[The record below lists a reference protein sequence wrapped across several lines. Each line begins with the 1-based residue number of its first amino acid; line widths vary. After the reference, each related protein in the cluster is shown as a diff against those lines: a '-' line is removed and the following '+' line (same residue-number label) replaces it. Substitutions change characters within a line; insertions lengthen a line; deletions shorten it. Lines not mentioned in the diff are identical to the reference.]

1 MLIKELYK
9 QKIVLLS
16 LQILVI
22 VILFAIS
29 VDAQT
34 SGKLKGRVVD
44 SNGDPLIGANI
55 LVTGT
60 TTGTTTDVDG
70 YYAILN
76 LRTGIYSVEFRY
88 VGYQSQKVT
97 NIHITPDQST
107 EIDVTLKETAFESKT
122 VTVVAQK
129 PLVEFNQ
136 TSSVVS
142 VSTEDIQK
150 LPVQSLSDVVGLQA
164 GVITDANGDVHF
176 RGGRTGEV
184 QFQVDG
190 VTVNNPYDNSST
202 LQLDKSILQE
212 VQVISGTF
220 DAKYGQAMSGV
231 VNAVLKTGS
240 ENFKY
245 SGEVYTGS
253 YYTADANRYPHD
265 NIYRPYQIQNYQL
278 TLSGPAIFD
287 NTTFFISGRRY
298 INDGYLF
305 GERRFVTTD
314 VSDFENKIFN
324 PTGDNA
330 LVPMQTHHEWSGQFK
345 ISNRSISRVQLSY
358 VAILNSFDETRYDN
372 NYRFLPDGIA
382 PRKTFSLTQ
391 GFDITHTIT
400 NQMFYNLNF
409 RYNYFD
415 YKNYKYNNVFD
426 PRYLIAGQPTGDGN
440 YEYGAIVQGVS
451 LDRFIQKT
459 NDGIAKLDYSWQAN
473 RANLIEAGLEGEV
486 TKISFGQPG
495 FLKQTTVNG
504 VQILQP
510 HVSTDPHDQKVE
522 TYYPRQGVV
531 YLQDRI
537 ELGDLVVR
545 GGLRLQVFDANSY
558 VPSDLENPANAIQ
571 GAPQSYLKNTTIKH
585 SIAPRIGLS
594 FPLTSSAS
602 IYFSYGHFYQMPGL
616 GDLYTNSNYLVLDQL
631 QAGGIDY
638 GVLGNP
644 DLKPQFTVQYEVGLK
659 QALTED
665 LGTQLTF
672 FSKDIRDLLGVEFIN
687 TYTDAEYARLTNVDF
702 GNVFG
707 ITLSLDERRLG
718 PFSANLD
725 YTLQFAY
732 GNSSDPRETAN
743 RAQAGKDSRPRD
755 VPFNWDQRHT
765 LNLQAIYYVPNDLS
779 ISTIIRFGSGQ
790 PYTPQIGPA
799 SFTSDLQTNSGR
811 KSSYLIV
818 DLRAEKFFNLDFMN
832 FSIFARVHNL
842 LNENTVNGFVFSGT
856 GSPDYTLTPATNA
869 AQLRDPSRFYEPRRI
884 EVGISFSSN

>member
-1 MLIKELYK
+1 MLKKELK
-9 QKIVLLS
+9 KLKIFLLL
-16 LQILVI
+16 LQILI
-22 VILFAIS
+22 FIFLLAFTAF
-29 VDAQT
+29 AQT

-44 SNGDPLIGANI
+44 TNGDPLIGANI
-55 LVTGT
+55 LITGT
-60 TTGTTTDVDG
+60 STGTTTDVDG
-70 YYAILN
+70 YYTLLN
-76 LRTGIYSVEFRY
+76 IRTGIYSVEYRY
-88 VGYQSQKVT
+88 VGYQNQIVT
-97 NIHITPDQST
+97 DVHITPDQST
-107 EIDVTLKETAFESKT
+107 EINVTLNEKAVESKT
-122 VTVVAQK
+122 VTVVAKK

-164 GVITDANGDVHF
+164 GVITDANGDIHF

-190 VTVNNPYDNSST
+190 VTVNNPYDNSSS

-245 SGEVYTGS
+245 SGEIYTGD
-253 YYTADANRYPHD
+253 YYTKDLSRYPHD
-265 NIYRPYQIQNYQL
+265 NIYRPFQIQNYQL

-305 GERRFVTTD
+305 GERRFVSTD
-314 VSDFENKIFN
+314 TSNFETKIFN

-330 LVPMQTHHEWSGQFK
+330 IVPMQTHHEWSGQFK
-345 ISNRSISRVQLSY
+345 ISNRSISNVQLSY

-372 NYRFLPDGIA
+372 NFRFLPDGIA

-391 GFDITHTIT
+391 GFDITQTIT
-400 NQMFYNLNF
+400 NQMFYNFNM

-415 YKNYKYNNVFD
+415 YKNYKYEDVFD
-426 PRYLIAGQPTGDGN
+426 PRYLIEGQPIGDGN

-459 NDGIAKLDYSWQAN
+459 NDGIAKLDYSWQAD
-473 RANLIEAGLEGEV
+473 RANLIEAGLEGEL
-486 TKISFGQPG
+486 TKISFGNPG

-510 HVSTDPHDQKVE
+510 HISTDPHDQKVE

-531 YLQDRI
+531 YVQDRI

-545 GGLRLQVFDANSY
+545 GGIRLQVFDANSY
-558 VPSDLENPANAIQ
+558 VPSDLENPANSIP
-571 GAPQSYLKNTTIKH
+571 GVPKSYLKKTTIKH

-594 FPLTSSAS
+594 YPLTASAS
-602 IYFSYGHFYQMPGL
+602 VYFSYGHFYQMPGL
-616 GDLYTNSNYLVLDQL
+616 GDLYKNSNYLVLDEL
-631 QAGGIDY
+631 QAGGISY

-659 QALTED
+659 A
-665 LGTQLTF
+665 GTNRRFRDTTYF
-672 FSKDIRDLLGVEFIN
+672 F
-687 TYTDAEYARLTNVDF
+687 
-702 GNVFG
+702 
-707 ITLSLDERRLG
+707 
-718 PFSANLD
+718 
-725 YTLQFAY
+725 Q
-732 GNSSDPRETAN
+732 
-743 RAQAGKDSRPRD
+743 
-755 VPFNWDQRHT
+755 
-765 LNLQAIYYVPNDLS
+765 
-779 ISTIIRFGSGQ
+779 
-790 PYTPQIGPA
+790 
-799 SFTSDLQTNSGR
+799 
-811 KSSYLIV
+811 
-818 DLRAEKFFNLDFMN
+818 
-832 FSIFARVHNL
+832 
-842 LNENTVNGFVFSGT
+842 
-856 GSPDYTLTPATNA
+856 
-869 AQLRDPSRFYEPRRI
+869 
-884 EVGISFSSN
+884 

>member
-1 MLIKELYK
+1 MSNQEHKKHNTFL
-9 QKIVLLS
+9 LLS
-16 LQILVI
+16 QIIIFFVVLTYSA
-22 VILFAIS
+22 F
-29 VDAQT
+29 AQT

-44 SNGDPLIGANI
+44 NNGDPLIGVNI
-55 LVTGT
+55 LVKGT

-76 LRTGIYSVEFRY
+76 LRTGTYSVEFRY
-88 VGYQSQKVT
+88 VGYQSQNVT
-97 NIHITPDQST
+97 DIHITPDQTT
-107 EIDVTLKETAFESKT
+107 EIDVTLNEKAVESKT
-122 VTVVAQK
+122 VTVVAKK
-129 PLVEFNQ
+129 PLVEINQ

-150 LPVQSLSDVVGLQA
+150 LPVQSLSEVVGLQA
-164 GVITDANGDVHF
+164 GVITDANGDIHF

-240 ENFKY
+240 ENFQY
-245 SGEVYTGS
+245 SGEIYTGS
-253 YYTADANRYPHD
+253 YYTTDINRYPHD

-278 TLSGPAIFD
+278 TISGPAIFD

-305 GERRFVTTD
+305 GERRFVPSDTN
-314 VSDFENKIFN
+314 DFENKIFN

-345 ISNRSISRVQLSY
+345 ISNRSLSKIQLSY
-358 VAILNSFDETRYDN
+358 VAILNSFDEKRYN
-372 NYRFLPDGIA
+372 NNFRFLPDGIA

-400 NQMFYNLNF
+400 EKMFYKLNL

-415 YKNYKYNNVFD
+415 YKNYKYEDVFD
-426 PRYLIAGQPTGDGN
+426 PRYLIDGEPTNDAN
-440 YEYGAIVQGVS
+440 YEYGAFVQGVS

-473 RANLIEAGLEGEV
+473 RANLIEAGLEGEI
-486 TKISFGQPG
+486 TRISFGQPG
-495 FLKQTTVNG
+495 FLKSTPVNG

-510 HVSTDPHDQKVE
+510 QISTDPHDQKVE
-522 TYYPRQGVV
+522 TYYPRQGVA
-531 YLQDRI
+531 YIQDRI

-545 GGLRLQVFDANSY
+545 GGIRLQVFDANSY
-558 VPSDLENPANAIQ
+558 VPSDLENPANAIP
-571 GAPQSYLKNTTIKH
+571 GVPKSYLKKTTVKH
-585 SIAPRIGLS
+585 SIAPRVGLS

-602 IYFSYGHFYQMPGL
+602 VYFSYGHFYQMPGL
-616 GDLYTNSNYLVLDQL
+616 GDLYKNSNYLVLDQL

-659 QALTED
+659 QAITED

-672 FSKDIRDLLGVEFIN
+672 FSKDIRDLLGVEFISN
-687 TYTDAEYARLTNVDF
+687 YAAAEYARLTNVDF

-707 ITLSLDERRLG
+707 ITLSLNERRLG

-732 GNSSDPRETAN
+732 GNSSNARETAD
-743 RAQAGKDSRPRD
+743 RAKAGKDSRPRD
-755 VPFNWDQRHT
+755 IPFNWDQRHT
-765 LNLQAIYYVPNDLS
+765 LNLQAIYYDPDNLS
-779 ISTIIRFGSGQ
+779 ISTIVRFGSGQ
-790 PYTPQIGPA
+790 PFTPQIGPA
-799 SFTSDLQTNSGR
+799 SFTADLQTNEGR
-811 KSSYLIV
+811 KSSYVLV
-818 DLRAEKFFNLDFMN
+818 DLRAEKFFNIRAFE
-832 FSIFARVHNL
+832 F
-842 LNENTVNGFVFSGT
+842 
-856 GSPDYTLTPATNA
+856 
-869 AQLRDPSRFYEPRRI
+869 
-884 EVGISFSSN
+884 